1 MNTHSSDRLL
11 QCCLA
16 QQPDPDVVKKNKEDF
31 SVDEN
36 GMRWFHTGDIGQINK
51 NGCLQIIDRKK
62 DLVKLQQG
70 EYVALSKVQLLPIG
84 GRWRRVHLGERI
96 AVESALKACP
106 LVEIPLCYGRSSE
119 SYCVA
124 LVCPV
129 HAQLK
134 ALGDE
139 LGLSGKSIEELCVD
153 AKVVAEVTKRCQA
166 ACKGKLVNFEIPK
179 KIALV
184 ADPWTPE
191 NDLLTAAMKL
201 KRSLGVATLRAV
213 RDANAFIP
221 GPGERAKILVR
232 CRPPIC
238 IRCGTTAACNDA
250 PRRAL
255 E

>member
-1 MNTHSSDRLL
+1 VAIKLL
-11 QCCLA
+11 DWAEGNYLNADEHDPAIGMRRGEVLIGGPTVCMGYLVDPNK
-16 QQPDPDVVKKNKEDF
+16 PDPDVVKKNKEDF

-70 EYVALSKVQLLPIG
+70 EYVALSK
-84 GRWRRVHLGERI
+84 
-96 AVESALKACP
+96 VESALKACP

-201 KRSLGVATLRAV
+201 KRV
-213 RDANAFIP
+213 
-221 GPGERAKILVR
+221 
-232 CRPPIC
+232 PIC
-238 IRCGTTAACNDA
+238 KKHAAELDA
-250 PRRAL
+250 L
-255 E
+255 YK